1 MTFTDKNIIEN
12 YFGLFEGLNSMSKLE
27 LIEKLTKSLKSESKS
42 KENNFY
48 KSFGTFSTEKTS
60 DEIITEIKSSRN
72 FRKKE
77 IKFQWNI
84 YLIQIF
90 VYIFFVENLKLIKY

>member
-12 YFGLFEGLNSMSKLE
+12 YLGLFESLNAMSKLE
-27 LIEKLTKSLKSESKS
+27 LIEKLTKSLKAENKN

-48 KSFGTFSTEKTS
+48 ESFGAFSTEKTS
-60 DEIITEIKSSRN
+60 DDINTEIKSSRN

-77 IKFQWNI
+77 IKF
-84 YLIQIF
+84 
-90 VYIFFVENLKLIKY
+90 

>member
-12 YFGLFEGLNSMSKLE
+12 YLGLFESLSAMSKLE
-27 LIEKLTKSLKSESKS
+27 LIEKLTKSLKAETKS

-48 KSFGTFSTEKTS
+48 ESFGAFSTEKTS
-60 DEIITEIKSSRN
+60 DEINAEIKASRS

-77 IKFQWNI
+77 IKF
-84 YLIQIF
+84 
-90 VYIFFVENLKLIKY
+90 